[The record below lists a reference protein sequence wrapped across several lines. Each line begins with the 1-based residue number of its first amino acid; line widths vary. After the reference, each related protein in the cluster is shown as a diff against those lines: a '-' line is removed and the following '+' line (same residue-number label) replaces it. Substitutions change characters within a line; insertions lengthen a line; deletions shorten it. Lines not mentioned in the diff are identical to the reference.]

1 MKEGERSMSNDIS
14 IVTST
19 MPAHVKNGNNL
30 GNENIASEH
39 LSTPR
44 LKQLQQLSNEVD
56 EQHSEYIEGAK
67 VGDFINTVTKENYG
81 KELFLVNVHFKEEY
95 VVWVKREKGGGLV
108 GTYPTKQEAIAFL
121 EDSGAKVEDH
131 EITQTQTHT
140 LLKVDEKT
148 GNISEIPFLFDCA
161 SSKLRV
167 SREWNTQIMRLGGDR
182 FASLWK
188 LSSVATTNKANQKF
202 MNIAV
207 SNVGWLQ
214 EEAYLTAKSFY
225 EKTFA

>member
-1 MKEGERSMSNDIS
+1 
-14 IVTST
+14 
-19 MPAHVKNGNNL
+19 MPAHVKKGENL
-30 GNENIASEH
+30 GNENIGSEH

-56 EQHSEYIEGAK
+56 ENHSEYIDGAK
-67 VGDFINTVTKENYG
+67 VGDFINTVTKESYG
-81 KELFLVNVHFKEEY
+81 KELFVVNVHFREEY

-108 GTYPTKQEAIAFL
+108 GTFPTKQEAIQHL
-121 EDSGAKVEDH
+121 EDAGNKVEDH

-148 GNISEIPFLFDCA
+148 GDISEIPFLFDCS

-167 SREWNTQIMRLGGDR
+167 SREWNTQIMKLGGDR

-188 LSSVATTNKANQKF
+188 LASVQTANKAGQKF
-202 MNIAV
+202 MNISV
-207 SNVGWLQ
+207 SNVGWLK
-214 EEAYLTAKSFY
+214 EDTYNVAKGFY
-225 EKTFA
+225 EKTFANKS

>member
-1 MKEGERSMSNDIS
+1 MSNDIS

-19 MPAHVKNGNNL
+19 MPAHVKKGENL
-30 GNENIASEH
+30 GNENINSDH

-56 EQHSEYIEGAK
+56 ENHSEYINGAK
-67 VGDFINTVTKENYG
+67 VGDFINTVTKETYG
-81 KELFLVNVHFKEEY
+81 KELFVVNVHFREEY

-108 GTYPTKQEAIAFL
+108 GTFPTKQEAIKHL
-121 EDSGAKVEDH
+121 EDAGNKVEDH

-148 GNISEIPFLFDCA
+148 GDISEIPFLFDCS

-167 SREWNTQIMRLGGDR
+167 SREWNTQIMKLGGDR

-188 LSSVATTNKANQKF
+188 LASVQTANKAGQKF

-207 SNVGWLQ
+207 SNVGWLK
-214 EEAYLTAKSFY
+214 EDTYNVAKGFY
-225 EKTFA
+225 DKTFANKS

>member
-1 MKEGERSMSNDIS
+1 MSNDIS

-19 MPAHVKNGNNL
+19 MPAHVKEGNNL
-30 GNENIASEH
+30 GNENINSDH

-56 EQHSEYIEGAK
+56 ENHSEYIEGAK
-67 VGDFINTVTKENYG
+67 VGDFINTVTKESYG
-81 KELFLVNVHFKEEY
+81 KELYVVNVHFREEY

-108 GTYPTKQEAIAFL
+108 GTFPTQAEAIKYL
-121 EDSGAKVEDH
+121 EDGGNKVEDH

-140 LLKVDEKT
+140 LLKIDEAT
-148 GNISEIPFLFDCA
+148 GEVSEIPFLFDCA

-167 SREWNTQIMRLGGDR
+167 SREWNTQIMKLGGDR

-188 LSSVATTNKANQKF
+188 LASVQTANKAGQKF
-202 MNIAV
+202 MNISV
-207 SNVGWLQ
+207 SNVGWLK
-214 EEAYLTAKSFY
+214 ESAYNVAKGFY
-225 EKTFA
+225 EKTFATKS

>member
-1 MKEGERSMSNDIS
+1 
-14 IVTST
+14 
-19 MPAHVKNGNNL
+19 MPAHVKKGENL
-30 GNENIASEH
+30 GNENISSEH

-56 EQHSEYIEGAK
+56 ENHSEYIDGAK
-67 VGDFINTVTKENYG
+67 VGDFINTVTKESYG
-81 KELFLVNVHFKEEY
+81 KELFVVNVNFREEY
-95 VVWVKREKGGGLV
+95 VVWVKREKGGGIV
-108 GTYPTKQEAIAFL
+108 GRFTKKQEAIKHL
-121 EDSGAKVEDH
+121 EDGGNKVEDH

-148 GNISEIPFLFDCA
+148 GDISEIPFLFDCS

-167 SREWNTQIMRLGGDR
+167 SREWNTQIMKLGGDR

-188 LSSVATTNKANQKF
+188 LASVQTANKAGQKF

-207 SNVGWLQ
+207 SNVGWLK
-214 EEAYLTAKSFY
+214 EDTYNVAKGFY
-225 EKTFA
+225 DKTFANKS

>member
-1 MKEGERSMSNDIS
+1 MSNDIS

-95 VVWVKREKGGGLV
+95 VVWVKREHGGGLV

>member
-1 MKEGERSMSNDIS
+1 MSNDIS

-19 MPAHVKNGNNL
+19 MPAHVKKGENL
-30 GNENIASEH
+30 GNENINSEH

-56 EQHSEYIEGAK
+56 ENHSEYIDGAK
-67 VGDFINTVTKENYG
+67 VGDFINTVTKESYG
-81 KELFLVNVHFKEEY
+81 KELFVVNVHFREEY

-108 GTYPTKQEAIAFL
+108 GTFPTKQEAIQHL
-121 EDSGAKVEDH
+121 EDAGNKVEDH

-148 GNISEIPFLFDCA
+148 GDISEIPFLFDCS

-167 SREWNTQIMRLGGDR
+167 SREWNTQIMKLGGDR

-188 LSSVATTNKANQKF
+188 LASVQTANKAGQKF

-207 SNVGWLQ
+207 SNVGWLK
-214 EEAYLTAKSFY
+214 EDTYNVAKGFY
-225 EKTFA
+225 DKTFANKS